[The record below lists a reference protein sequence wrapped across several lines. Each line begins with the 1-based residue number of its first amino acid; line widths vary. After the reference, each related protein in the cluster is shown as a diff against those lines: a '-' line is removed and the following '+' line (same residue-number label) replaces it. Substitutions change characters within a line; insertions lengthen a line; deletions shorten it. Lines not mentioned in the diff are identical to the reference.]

1 MKLLEFPHSHY
12 CEAARWALDLKGVA
26 YEREA
31 LLPGLHMMKV
41 KRIAPKTSVPVL
53 INNEDIVQ
61 GSRAIIDYS
70 DQQFDGPRLMPEDEH
85 LISEVEDFETAAD
98 KNIGIPLR
106 AIIYNWLL
114 ADKKSVAHCFMQNS
128 GVIDR
133 MMFGLGYPVLKRVIR
148 QTYIPS
154 QDYIAKAKVKFE
166 DEISRLDD
174 HVAGR
179 AYLIGE
185 RMSRADVMVASMLSI
200 GLLPEEHSCD
210 WPEVTDAR
218 LNEFRDR
225 YIDRPSFQWAAR
237 LYRDERNRHAA

>member
-1 MKLLEFPHSHY
+1 MKILEFPHSHY

-41 KRIAPKTSVPVL
+41 KRIAPETSVPVL
-53 INNEDIVQ
+53 INGDDVVQ

-70 DQQFDGPRLMPEDEH
+70 DRQFVGPPLMPKDDA
-85 LISEVEDFETAAD
+85 LAGEVEGFETAAD

-128 GVIDR
+128 GSFDR
-133 MMFGLGYPVLKRVIR
+133 MMFGISYPMLKRVIR

-154 QDYIAKAKVKFE
+154 QKYVEKARVKFE

-179 AYLIGE
+179 TYLIGD

-200 GLLPEEHSCD
+200 GLLPDEHSCN
-210 WPEVTDAR
+210 WPEVTDDR
-218 LNEFRDR
+218 LNAFRNQ
-225 YIDRPSFQWAAR
+225 YIDRPSFQWAAK
-237 LYRDERNRHAA
+237 LYREERNRHAA